1 MRHGP
6 TASDVQEVVAH
17 AVDVRDDFRVVVA
30 HARQRAGEL
39 DDAVACVSDGS
50 PRRRRVDVDLR
61 VKGTGRRR
69 NAQWPFVIH
78 RAMSRAAQALYGPTT
93 GWTKYPRGPGHIL
106 SVAAYLT

>member
-6 TASDVQEVVAH
+6 TTSDLQEVVA
-17 AVDVRDDFRVVVA
+17 DPMNICDDLGVVVA

-78 RAMSRAAQALYGPTT
+78 RAISRAAQALYGPTT
-93 GWTKYPRGPGHIL
+93 GWTKYPRGPGHIR